1 LVTGKVQGPTARA
14 VDAQEARGFAENTRM
29 KEFQELLGHVSAL
42 LDRQAISLAEASA
55 ILARFIQGEMECSG

>member
-1 LVTGKVQGPTARA
+1 
-14 VDAQEARGFAENTRM
+14 M